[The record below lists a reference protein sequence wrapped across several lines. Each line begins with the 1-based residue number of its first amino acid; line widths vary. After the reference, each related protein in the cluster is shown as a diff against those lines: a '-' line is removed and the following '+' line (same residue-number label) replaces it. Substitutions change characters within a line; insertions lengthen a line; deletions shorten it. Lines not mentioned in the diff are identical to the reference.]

1 MKITVCGQLSL
12 IRETDGRLLRGR
24 VSDSEMGNEALHFR
38 LCKFFG
44 WGEPPINW
52 LPLELGNPEPQK
64 PSCSRVWRC
73 LWNSTWKI
81 CQRNMFSRGISII
94 RWIYKNA
101 QYCCWAISHRF
112 SGEGQPFQH
121 GTLVLVS
128 ARGWLSDLWSLFSKH
143 SWGKFER
150 DHYANPQVHAKTK

>member
-12 IRETDGRLLRGR
+12 IRETDGHVLRGW

-38 LCKFFG
+38 LCKFFLRRTTHKLT
-44 WGEPPINW
+44 PPGTW
-52 LPLELGNPEPQK
+52 QPWTPK
-64 PSCSRVWRC
+64 PSCIQVWRC

-81 CQRNMFSRGISII
+81 CQRNMFSQRISII

-101 QYCCWAISHRF
+101 QYCCWTISHRF

-121 GTLVLVS
+121 GTLLLVS